1 MMTGVFD
8 IVVLGSGPAGL
19 SIAEATAARGAS
31 LAIVAPEPHADW
43 KPNYCLWADE
53 LPKAWTGLVERH
65 WPRARVATAFGARA
79 LDRSYV
85 KLDTA
90 RLQSMLLG
98 ALRRR
103 GARFVAGAATELE
116 HDAEQ
121 TLVWLRDG
129 NTVRARVVIDASGA
143 RSRFVRRRHG
153 RVPALQVAHGA
164 LIHAPGHPFDPAEAV
179 LMDFR
184 PASPRL
190 GEPPSFLYALPL
202 DEDRVFVEE
211 TSLAHRSGVDIAKL
225 RARLETRLTA
235 LGLQDSEVLA
245 EEHCVIPMGLGLPL
259 ARQQVL
265 PFGAAASM
273 VHPASGY
280 LMSQIARKADP
291 VALALMDALETAGP
305 QDAIN
310 TAMSTLWPRDQRK
323 SWELYGFGLE
333 SLVSM
338 STTETA
344 RFFDAFFRLPTE
356 AWSGY
361 LAGTLSPSDLGSVM
375 TRLFRSLPLSLR
387 WRMVRSSVSSGLAP
401 LARSILHP
409 GTA

>member
-1 MMTGVFD
+1 
-8 IVVLGSGPAGL
+8 
-19 SIAEATAARGAS
+19 
-31 LAIVAPEPHADW
+31 
-43 KPNYCLWADE
+43 
-53 LPKAWTGLVERH
+53 
-65 WPRARVATAFGARA
+65 
-79 LDRSYV
+79 
-85 KLDTA
+85 
-90 RLQSMLLG
+90 
-98 ALRRR
+98 
-103 GARFVAGAATELE
+103 
-116 HDAEQ
+116 
-121 TLVWLRDG
+121 
-129 NTVRARVVIDASGA
+129 
-143 RSRFVRRRHG
+143 
-153 RVPALQVAHGA
+153 
-164 LIHAPGHPFDPAEAV
+164 
-179 LMDFR
+179 
-184 PASPRL
+184 
-190 GEPPSFLYALPL
+190 
-202 DEDRVFVEE
+202 
-211 TSLAHRSGVDIAKL
+211 
-225 RARLETRLTA
+225 
-235 LGLQDSEVLA
+235 
-245 EEHCVIPMGLGLPL
+245 
-259 ARQQVL
+259 
-265 PFGAAASM
+265 M

>member
-1 MMTGVFD
+1 MTGSFD
-8 IVVLGSGPAGL
+8 IVVLGAGPAGL
-19 SIAEATAARGAS
+19 SIAEASAARGAS
-31 LAIVAPEPHADW
+31 LAIVAPEPQAGW

-53 LPKAWTGLVERH
+53 LPQTWAASVEWR
-65 WPRARVATAFGARA
+65 WPRARVETALGARQ
-79 LDRSYV
+79 LERSYV

-90 RLQSMLLG
+90 RLQSMLSG
-98 ALRRR
+98 ELRRH
-103 GARFVAGAATELE
+103 GARFIAGAATELE

-121 TLVWLRDG
+121 TLVRLRDG
-129 NTVRARVVIDASGA
+129 KTIRARVVIDASGA
-143 RSRFVRRRHG
+143 RSRFVRRSHA
-153 RVPALQVAHGA
+153 RVPALQVAYGA
-164 LIHAPGHPFDPAEAV
+164 LIHAPGHLFDPAEAV

-190 GEPPSFLYALPL
+190 GDPPSFLYALPL
-202 DEDRVFVEE
+202 DQDRVFLEE
-211 TSLAHRSGVDIAKL
+211 TSLAHRPGVDIAKL
-225 RARLETRLTA
+225 RARLETRLAA
-235 LGLQDSEVLA
+235 LGLQDCEVLA

-259 ARQQVL
+259 PRQDVL

-280 LMSQIARKADP
+280 LMSQIARKAEP
-291 VALALMDALETAGP
+291 VALALVDALETVGRQA
-305 QDAIN
+305 AID
-310 TAMSTLWPRDQRK
+310 TAMSTLWPRDRRK
-323 SWELYGFGLE
+323 IWELYGFGLE

-338 STTETA
+338 NTAETG

-361 LAGTLSPSDLGSVM
+361 LAGTLSPAALGAVM
-375 TRLFRSLPLSLR
+375 TRLFRSLPFSLR
-387 WRMVRSSVSSGLAP
+387 WRLLRTSVSSGVAP